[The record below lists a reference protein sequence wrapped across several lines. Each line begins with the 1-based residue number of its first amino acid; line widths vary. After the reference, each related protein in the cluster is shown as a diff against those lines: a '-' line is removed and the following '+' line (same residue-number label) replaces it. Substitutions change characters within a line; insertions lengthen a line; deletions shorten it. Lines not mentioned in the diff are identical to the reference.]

1 MKSAFKRNSIGF
13 FYSPNSNSH
22 IPHSNIGFTIVELP
36 SSLKFRRASLV
47 PNNNVKQGFTI
58 VELLVVIVVIGI
70 LAAITIVSYT
80 GISGRAINSS
90 VKSDISQAYKQL
102 EISKTTSSTDA
113 YPVDQASANLKSSNG
128 TTYTYYSDSPY
139 KSYCLVATNNSTVY
153 SVSSSNPLPI
163 SGNCLSNGL
172 TLNLDAGNTASYP
185 GSGTTWTDLSG
196 LGNDGTL
203 VNGVGY
209 SSANGGALTFDG
221 VDDYVRLPETGS
233 LPVVAN
239 GSFSISSWSKVT
251 SKITT
256 HNIVRRDNNANQ
268 GAESRMVI
276 SLATLLTSGYASFGF
291 YNGTSYSAVGTT
303 DRTNGNWHYFVGIYD
318 SVGKNVYLYVDGI
331 LEASNLNVT
340 PSSSFNTAREPWV
353 IGSVNTINSYGEDM
367 LGFIPIVQIYNRALS
382 SAEITQNFSATKSRY
397 GL

>member
-1 MKSAFKRNSIGF
+1 MKVAFKCYIKRC
-13 FYSPNSNSH
+13 YCSPNSNSH
-22 IPHSNIGFTIVELP
+22 IPHSNI
-36 SSLKFRRASLV
+36 
-47 PNNNVKQGFTI
+47 GFTI

-139 KSYCLVATNNSTVY
+139 KSYCLVATNSSTVY
-153 SVSSSNPLPI
+153 SVSSSNPIPL

-172 TLNLDAGNTASYP
+172 VLSLDAGNTASYP

-196 LGNDGTL
+196 LGNNGTL

-209 SSANGGALTFDG
+209 SSGNGGSLTFDG
-221 VDDYVRLPETGS
+221 VDDYVNLLNSGAFNSQNLTLGIWVKPAAIQPNAWNSLLDYSHGYGS
-233 LPVVAN
+233 VCNFVIQQNELNTNQYWFAYRSTSSNWEATTAVILSAN
-239 GSFSISSWSKVT
+239 VWQYLMVSKENTSVKIYVNGIILVNFST
-251 SKITT
+251 
-256 HNIVRRDNNANQ
+256 
-268 GAESRMVI
+268 
-276 SLATLLTSGYASFGF
+276 
-291 YNGTSYSAVGTT
+291 
-303 DRTNGNWHYFVGIYD
+303 TNGNI
-318 SVGKNVYLYVDGI
+318 LYNTSRRFTIGGS
-331 LEASNLNVT
+331 ASSDTTL
-340 PSSSFNTAREPWV
+340 SRWFNGSIGDAR
-353 IGSVNTINSYGEDM
+353 I
-367 LGFIPIVQIYNRALS
+367 FNRALS
-382 SAEITQNFSATKSRY
+382 SSEITQNFNTLKGRY